1 MSRIPVALQ
10 KRVRLGFA
18 LCALAVVVLLSRMGY
33 LMIFRSSYYS
43 TLAEE
48 LHERER
54 EIKAAR
60 GRIFDSEGRILAD
73 NCTVCTVSVIHNQ
86 LEDPETVIQI
96 LSEELSMDPEKIRRL
111 TEKYTSREIIK
122 TNVDKETG
130 DRIRARRL
138 PGVKVDEDYRRYYPF
153 QTLASHVLGFTG
165 SDNQGI
171 IGLEVMYDSVLKGIN
186 GRILTQTDARG
197 MELDAVAEERVEPQ
211 PGNDLVLSLNID
223 LQTYAEQAAKTVMEE
238 KQARQVSVILMNPKT
253 GEILAMVSVP
263 EFDCNDP
270 FTLNTEANPE
280 TEEQKQ
286 DLLNAMWRNPC
297 INDTYEPG
305 STFKII
311 TMAAALEEGI
321 VSLEDS
327 FYCPGYRVVE
337 DRRIRCHKVTGH
349 GAETF
354 LQGALNSCNPVF
366 IDVGL
371 RLGVDRY
378 CQYFRQFG
386 LLGKTGVDLPGEAGT
401 IMHAQTDMGEVEL
414 ATTAFGQSFQIT
426 PLHLITTAASL
437 VNGGHLVTPHFGVRV
452 LDAEG
457 NLVKT
462 FTYDTEK
469 TIISEDSS
477 RTLRYILKQVVS
489 EGTGKKA
496 AVAGYSV
503 GGKTATSEKLP
514 RRTGRYISSFL
525 GFAPADDPQVIGLI
539 TIDEPVGVYYGGTI
553 AAPVMAEIFGNI
565 LPYLNIPQEENSK
578 WSKKTWT

>member
-96 LSEELSMDPEKIRRL
+96 LSEELSMDSEKIRRL

-565 LPYLNIPQEENSK
+565 LPYLNIPQEEK
-578 WSKKTWT
+578 QQME

>member
-111 TEKYTSREIIK
+111 TEKYTSREIVK

-223 LQTYAEQAAKTVMEE
+223 LQTYAEQAAKTVMKE

-565 LPYLNIPQEENSK
+565 LPYLNIPQEEK
-578 WSKKTWT
+578 QQME

>member
-223 LQTYAEQAAKTVMEE
+223 IQTYAEQAAKTVMEE

-565 LPYLNIPQEENSK
+565 LPYLNIPQEEK
-578 WSKKTWT
+578 QQME

>member
-33 LMIFRSSYYS
+33 LMIFRSSYYI

-60 GRIFDSEGRILAD
+60 GRILDSECPFLAD

-477 RTLRYILKQVVS
+477 RTLCYILKQVVS

-553 AAPVMAEIFGNI
+553 AAPVI
-565 LPYLNIPQEENSK
+565 LPYLNIPQEEK
-578 WSKKTWT
+578 QQME